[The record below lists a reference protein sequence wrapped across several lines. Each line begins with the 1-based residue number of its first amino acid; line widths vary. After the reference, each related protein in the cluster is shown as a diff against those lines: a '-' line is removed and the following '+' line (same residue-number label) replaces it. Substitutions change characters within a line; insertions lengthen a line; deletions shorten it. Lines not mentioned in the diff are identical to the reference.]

1 MKPPFKLAL
10 TLSAGIALGGGLI
23 NALHAQATSPA
34 YAIVDI
40 STIKDA
46 EGFKALIPKASP
58 EQVSAFGGKY
68 IVRTQKFTAIDG
80 TPPERF
86 VVIEFD
92 SLDKANAWAAAG
104 DTKEINAIRTRTT
117 ASRAFIVEGM

>member
-1 MKPPFKLAL
+1 MKASFKLAL
-10 TLSAGIALGGGLI
+10 TLSAGIAVGGGLI
-23 NALHAQATSPA
+23 NALHAQAISPA

-40 STIKDA
+40 STLKDP

-58 EQVSAFGGKY
+58 E
-68 IVRTQKFTAIDG
+68 QKFTAIDG